1 MRTIEVPYVAY
12 MIVDEV
18 DALAAGCTRFGRHA
32 YGAFTR
38 STRIGWQRK
47 ADIVREEIRYWSIR
61 SKDSG
66 KD

>member
-1 MRTIEVPYVAY
+1 VPYVAY

-38 STRIGWQRK
+38 STRKGWQRK

-61 SKDSG
+61 LKDSG
-66 KD
+66 RD